1 MFAKLVLL
9 FTVLPL
15 IELYLLI
22 RVGAAIGALP
32 TVLLVVF
39 TGVLGAYLAK
49 AQGFAVW
56 VRIQAETSQG
66 RFPGERLIDALLL
79 LVAGAVLITPG
90 LLTDIMGF
98 VLLFPITRAP
108 IREWVKV
115 RLYRMMQNGTVHFTG
130 FIDR

>member
-1 MFAKLVLL
+1 MFAKLLLL
-9 FTVLPL
+9 FTVLPV

-22 RVGAAIGALP
+22 RIGSAIGALP

-39 TGVLGAYLAK
+39 TGALGAYLAR

-79 LVAGAVLITPG
+79 LIAGALLITPG
-90 LLTDIMGF
+90 ILTDITGF
-98 VLLFPITRAP
+98 VLLFPITRTP
-108 IREWVKV
+108 IREWVKA
-115 RLYRMMQNGTVHFTG
+115 RLYRMMQDGTVRFTG
-130 FIDR
+130 FINQ

>member
-1 MFAKLVLL
+1 MFAKLLLL
-9 FTVLPL
+9 FTILPVV
-15 IELYLLI
+15 ELYLLI
-22 RVGAAIGALP
+22 RVGSAIGALP

-39 TGVLGAYLAK
+39 TGFLGAYLAR

-79 LVAGAVLITPG
+79 LVAGTVLVTPG
-90 LLTDIMGF
+90 ILTDLVGF
-98 VLLFPITRAP
+98 VLLFPITRTP

-115 RLYRMMQNGTVHFTG
+115 RLYRMMQNGSVHFTG